1 MLNLKK
7 CIFVYADKNYVIM
20 NLQYISDNKGKTT
33 GVFIPISDWNELK
46 NRYRD
51 IEQMDIP
58 DWQID
63 EVRERLEDYKKN
75 PEEALDFDTAM
86 DVIEKNL

>member
-1 MLNLKK
+1 
-7 CIFVYADKNYVIM
+7 M